1 MPLENSSREIETLE
15 ETACRLE
22 MIVRQI
28 YYIAK
33 DAEEYGFTD
42 HNTLEDFTN
51 SLLYTAVE
59 YEKRIKS
66 MSEHRPTRRPETHG
80 NSLKLLKTLEESL
93 KRQYENLR
101 KNCNDRISKAGIS
114 KAGTDNKA

>member
-1 MPLENSSREIETLE
+1 MPPENNSREIETLE

-28 YYIAK
+28 YFIAK

-51 SLLYTAVE
+51 SLLYTAIE
-59 YEKRIKS
+59 YEKRIKR
-66 MSEHRPTRRPETHG
+66 MSENRPTKRPVTHG
-80 NSLKLLKTLEESL
+80 NALKHTKTLEESL
-93 KRQYENLR
+93 KRQHENLR
-101 KNCNDRISKAGIS
+101 KYCNDRI
-114 KAGTDNKA
+114 NKKT